1 MIITSNTI
9 THTYSIPKLS
19 LVGEVDGFEKV
30 AYKAEVILSSSF
42 EYDYT
47 FAAPIGDVMAGLTT
61 NITERR
67 VKSVDAEYTVDL
79 STVGIATTSF
89 TSWDDLEEDQVI
101 QWTFDANPEL
111 TSAMRLENENKAL
124 TEKDKIDNPRKYFY
138 DTPPTPWSV
147 RANQESIGE

>member
-42 EYDYT
+42 ECDHTFFETVDYFT
-47 FAAPIGDVMAGLTT
+47 GLSTAV
-61 NITERR
+61 TEKR
-67 VKSVDAEYTVDL
+67 VKSVDVEYTVDL

-89 TSWDDLEEDQVI
+89 TAWDDLEEDQVI
-101 QWTFDANPEL
+101 QWTFDADPDL
-111 TSAMRLENENKAL
+111 TSTTRSDNENKAL
-124 TEKDKIDNPRKYFY
+124 IEKDKANNPKKYFY

-147 RANQESIGE
+147 RAGLSNG